1 LYFRPVQTRPS
12 FSLKPFNTFGLDA
25 HAQRL
30 EVVDSLD
37 AFRNAWNSA
46 VNEPLSPLILGG
58 GSNVLLVEDYP
69 GLVIIN
75 RILGKQLLQ
84 EEGQEVIV
92 ECKSGENWHDVV
104 LWSLEQGWYGLENL
118 SLIPGTVGA
127 APMQNIGAYGV
138 ELKDVF
144 HSLIA
149 CNLHTGQLDTFY
161 PDDCQFG
168 YRESVF
174 KHTLKNGYFIYAVR
188 FQLRR
193 NPSVTLSYGDI
204 VQTLQS
210 FGITPD
216 KATPK
221 DVSHAVIAIRQS
233 KLPDPSVLGNAGSF
247 FKNPVVSSDTFLQLQ
262 ARFPDIKGYENGGEV
277 KLAAGWLIEHCGWK
291 GKKIKH
297 CGSHEK
303 QALVLVNYG
312 NATGMD
318 VLQLA
323 KDIRASV
330 KQTFDLLLE
339 FEVNIIAP
347 MTGK

>member
-1 LYFRPVQTRPS
+1 MQIPPP
-12 FSLKPFNTFGLDA
+12 FSLKPFNTFGLEVK
-25 HAQRL
+25 AQRL

-37 AFRNAWNSA
+37 AFRNAWYSA
-46 VNEPLSPLILGG
+46 DKEPYPPLILGG

-69 GLVIIN
+69 GMVIIN

-84 EEGQEVIV
+84 DEGQEVIV

-104 LWSLEQGWYGLENL
+104 LWSLEQGWFGLENL

-144 HSLIA
+144 HSLLA
-149 CNLHTGQLDTFY
+149 FNLHTGQLDTFY

-174 KHTLKNGYFIYAVR
+174 KHKLKNGYFIYAVR
-188 FQLRR
+188 FQLKR
-193 NPSVTLSYGDI
+193 NPSLTLSYGDI
-204 VQTLQS
+204 IQTLRS
-210 FGITPD
+210 SGIAPE
-216 KATPK
+216 KASPQ
-221 DVSHAVIAIRQS
+221 DVSNAVITIRQS
-233 KLPDPSVLGNAGSF
+233 KLPDPTVLGNAGSF
-247 FKNPVVSSDTFLQLQ
+247 FKNPVVSSDIFSSLQ
-262 ARFPDIKGYENGGEV
+262 ARFPNIKGYESGGEV

-291 GKKIKH
+291 GKKIKD

-312 NATGMD
+312 NATGKD
-318 VLQLA
+318 LLQLA
-323 KDIRASV
+323 TDIRASV
-330 KQTFDLLLE
+330 KQTFGIQLE

-347 MTGK
+347 MTGKYT